1 MSEATR
7 AENVAPKPYDLEA
20 HYQELEQKITA
31 AGIPADLGRVRA
43 AFECADRAHSGQKR
57 RDGSPYVSHCI
68 AAAIITAE
76 MGLDEDSIIA
86 ALLHDTIEDTSLTH
100 EDIARSFGTSV
111 ADIVEGVT
119 KLTRVQY
126 TSVEEQQMEN
136 MRKMLLAMAK
146 DIRVILIKMAD
157 RLHNMRTMAYQ
168 SEEKQRI
175 KSLETM
181 EIYAPIAHRLGMQKI
196 KWELEDLSL
205 LYLDPTGYKAI
216 TDALD
221 QRMPTLEKFM
231 GEMRTQ
237 IRERLEADGVH
248 ATISSRIKHIY
259 SIYRKMYA
267 QKLDINGIFDLC
279 AFRVIVDTIPDCY
292 NVLGIIHDMY
302 KPLPGRFKD
311 YISTPKPNMYQSVHT
326 TVIGSEGIPF
336 EKFMGEM
343 RTQIRERLEADGVHA
358 TISSRIKHIYSI
370 YRKMY
375 AQKLDINGIFDLCAF
390 RVIVDT
396 IPDCYNVLGI
406 IHDMYKPLPG
416 RFKDYISTPKPNM
429 YQSVHTTV
437 IGSEGIPFEVQIR
450 TWEMHMTAEYG
461 VAAHWKYK
469 TGSGEGTKP
478 GDEEKFAWIRRLL
491 ETQQES
497 DAQDFFHNLKV
508 DMFADEVFVFSPKGD
523 VINLPA
529 GATPID
535 FAYSIHSAIGNS
547 MVGATVNGRIVNFDY
562 VLQNGDIV
570 DIRTSKNAPGP
581 SRDWLNLAKSGAA
594 RTKIKQWFKKER
606 REENIVHGKEQFERE
621 LRANGIAP
629 ADIMGDEILP
639 LILKRLAFTSLDDL
653 YAAIGYGGVTATRTV
668 NRIRDEILRN
678 QKANQKNAIDRINEA
693 AERRNKRP
701 RHAVHGILVEG
712 LDNCLIKFS
721 RCCTP
726 VPGDSIIGFITR
738 GAGVSIHR
746 TDCENYL
753 ASRDNPET
761 AGRWIRV
768 SWAERTT
775 DAYSTTLMML
785 SAQRSGLVMDVATA
799 LNTLNAKVRTLT
811 ARDVDSGRSTI
822 TITVEVHDLAELRTI
837 ISRLSAI
844 RGVIRISR
852 SGASDPAKAAAHT
865 AELQAEQE
873 KKAKQE
879 GKA

>member
-1 MSEATR
+1 MTIDEQFEKLENTVREYNPGADFKRIRESYEFAKLHHGEQRRKSGELYITHPLAVAQIVAEELHLDSE
-7 AENVAPKPYDLEA
+7 
-20 HYQELEQKITA
+20 
-31 AGIPADLGRVRA
+31 
-43 AFECADRAHSGQKR
+43 
-57 RDGSPYVSHCI
+57 
-68 AAAIITAE
+68 
-76 MGLDEDSIIA
+76 SIEA
-86 ALLHDTIEDTSLTH
+86 ALLHDVIEDTDATYDDVAKLT
-100 EDIARSFGTSV
+100 SPTV
-111 ADIVEGVT
+111 ADLVEGVS
-119 KLTRVQY
+119 KLTRIQY
-126 TSVEEQQMEN
+126 ATKEDEQMEN
-136 MRKMLLAMAK
+136 LRKMLIAMSK
-146 DIRVILIKMAD
+146 DIRVILIKISD
-157 RLHNMRTMAYQ
+157 RLHNMRTMEYQ
-168 SEEKQRI
+168 TPAKQKQ

-181 EIYAPIAHRLGMQKI
+181 EIYAPIAHRLGMQRM

-205 LYLDPTGYKAI
+205 KYLDPIGYDEIVSKLDAKRPEY
-216 TDALD
+216 DALMSRTQAQID
-221 QRMPTLEKFM
+221 QRLNEM
-231 GEMRTQ
+231 G
-237 IRERLEADGVH
+237 
-248 ATISSRIKHIY
+248 IKHIVYGRMKHPY
-259 SIYRKMYA
+259 SIYRKMFS
-267 QKLDINGIFDLC
+267 QNKSLDEIFDLF
-279 AFRVIVDTIPDCY
+279 AFRVVVDTVSDCY
-292 NVLGIIHDMY
+292 NVLGVIHDLY
-302 KPLPGRFKD
+302 KPILGRFKD
-311 YISTPKPNMYQSVHT
+311 YIGTPKPNGYQSLHT
-326 TVIGSEGIPF
+326 TVIG
-336 EKFMGEM
+336 
-343 RTQIRERLEADGVHA
+343 RD
-358 TISSRIKHIYSI
+358 
-370 YRKMY
+370 
-375 AQKLDINGIFDLCAF
+375 
-390 RVIVDT
+390 
-396 IPDCYNVLGI
+396 
-406 IHDMYKPLPG
+406 
-416 RFKDYISTPKPNM
+416 
-429 YQSVHTTV
+429 
-437 IGSEGIPFEVQIR
+437 GIPFEVQIR

-668 NRIRDEILRN
+668 NRIRDEILRS
-678 QKANQKNAIDRINEA
+678 QKANQKNALDRINEA
-693 AERRNKRP
+693 AERRSKRA

-768 SWAERTT
+768 SWAEHPT
-775 DAYSTTLMML
+775 DSYSTTLMLL

-799 LNTLNAKVRTLT
+799 LNALNAKVRTLT